1 MEKRYRITK
10 DSKILMTK
18 FILCFLG
25 VILGFLW
32 QLNLES
38 QRRINEIYDNVE
50 ICGFNLGGKSKDEA
64 KNILQTQY
72 IDNSLKKTINI
83 SANDKN
89 FSIEL
94 SHLIQGSNL
103 DEVVNSAF
111 TFGKNFNL
119 IEKYKTLTSKNNK
132 KYNLV
137 FTCNEGNLRAFINS
151 IENQVNKTPVNASII
166 INNNDTI
173 KKDSH
178 GKFIITTETKGYKLD
193 NRKLFTDLKTLVKQG
208 VTENI
213 SIKAPVEEIEAS
225 ITKTMLLNI
234 DTKIASFSTSY
245 QGSPSGRA
253 TNIKVATKPING
265 ILLMPD
271 DIFSFNKIVGN
282 RTKENGYFDAK
293 VIVNNKIESGIGGGV
308 CQVSTTLYNAIL
320 RTGMRSLERKNHS
333 LPSSY
338 VDIGLDA
345 TVSWDHL
352 DYKFKNTLGYPV
364 IIECYTSNAQLY
376 FNVYSNA
383 KLANKTYTIEN
394 DVYEVI
400 KPPIQYIY
408 DRTYKETSPKLT
420 GHGSNGYKV
429 RVIRKTYENGLL
441 CNSEVISND
450 TYKPT
455 PTVYT
460 VGVKK

>member
-1 MEKRYRITK
+1 MSRK
-10 DSKILMTK
+10 
-18 FILCFLG
+18 
-25 VILGFLW
+25 V
-32 QLNLES
+32 Q
-38 QRRINEIYDNVE
+38 
-50 ICGFNLGGKSKDEA
+50 A
-64 KNILQTQY
+64 
-72 IDNSLKKTINI
+72 
-83 SANDKN
+83 
-89 FSIEL
+89 
-94 SHLIQGSNL
+94 
-103 DEVVNSAF
+103 
-111 TFGKNFNL
+111 
-119 IEKYKTLTSKNNK
+119 
-132 KYNLV
+132 
-137 FTCNEGNLRAFINS
+137 
-151 IENQVNKTPVNASII
+151 II
-166 INNNDTI
+166 IN
-173 KKDSH
+173 
-178 GKFIITTETKGYKLD
+178 D
-193 NRKLFTDLKTLVKQG
+193 NKVLT
-208 VTENI
+208 
-213 SIKAPVEEIEAS
+213 VEEIEAS

>member
-10 DSKILMTK
+10 DSKILITQ
-18 FILCFLG
+18 FVLCFLG
-25 VILGFLW
+25 VMLGFLW

-38 QRRINEIYDNVE
+38 QIRVNEIYDNVE
-50 ICGFNLGGKSKDEA
+50 ICGFNFGGKSKDEA
-64 KNILQTQY
+64 KDILQTQY
-72 IDNSLKKTINI
+72 IDKLLKNTINI

-94 SHLIQGSNL
+94 SHLIQDSNL
-103 DEVVNSAF
+103 DEIVNSAF
-111 TFGKNFNL
+111 SFGKNLNL
-119 IEKYKTLTSKNNK
+119 LEKYETITSKKSK
-132 KYNLV
+132 KYSLV
-137 FTCNEGNLRAFINS
+137 FTCNESNLRTFITS
-151 IENQVNKTPVNASII
+151 IEKEVNTSPINASID

-173 KKDSH
+173 KRDSD
-178 GKFIITTETKGYKLD
+178 GKFVITPEVKGFKLD
-193 NRKLFTDLKTLVKQG
+193 NDKLFADLKTLVKQG
-208 VTENI
+208 VTENL
-213 SIKAPVEEIEAS
+213 SIKAPMQEKEAS
-225 ITKTMLLNI
+225 ITKAMLLNI
-234 DTKIASFSTSY
+234 DTKIASFSTSF
-245 QGSPSGRA
+245 QGSPSGRV
-253 TNIKVATKPING
+253 TNIKVATKPISG

-271 DIFSFNKIVGN
+271 DIFSFNKTVGN

-320 RTGMRSLERKNHS
+320 RTGISSLERQNHS

-345 TVSWDHL
+345 TVSWDQL
-352 DYKFKNTLGYPV
+352 DYKFKNTLGYPI
-364 IIECYTSNAQLY
+364 IIEGYTSNEQLY
-376 FNVYSNA
+376 FNIYSNA
-383 KLANKTYTIEN
+383 KLTNKTYTIEN

-429 RVIRKTYENGLL
+429 RVIRKTFENGSLN
-441 CNSEVISND
+441 NSEVISND

-460 VGVKK
+460 VGSKK